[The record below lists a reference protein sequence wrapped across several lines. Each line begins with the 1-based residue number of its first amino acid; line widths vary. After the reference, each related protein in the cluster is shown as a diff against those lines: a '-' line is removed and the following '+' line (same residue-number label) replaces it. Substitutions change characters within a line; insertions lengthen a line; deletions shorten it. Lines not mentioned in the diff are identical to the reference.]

1 MNLWLIAA
9 ALSAA
14 ILAVAHSY
22 LGERLIIAP
31 LLHADLS
38 GVLSRERFQK
48 KIIRFAWHL
57 TSVAWLGFAGVI
69 IGLKRPDSVA
79 FIGTM
84 IAATFIIHAFITAFS
99 SKGKH
104 FAWVLF
110 LLVALGS
117 WLGSRM

>member
-1 MNLWLIAA
+1 MNLWLIGA
-9 ALSAA
+9 ALSAI
-14 ILAVAHSY
+14 ILAVVHSY

-38 GVLSRERFQK
+38 GALSREQFQK

-69 IGLKRPDSVA
+69 IGLKRPDNVA
-79 FIGTM
+79 FMGAM
-84 IAATFIIHAFITAFS
+84 IAATFMVHAFMTAFS

-110 LLVALGS
+110 LVVAFGS
-117 WLGSRM
+117 WLGSR